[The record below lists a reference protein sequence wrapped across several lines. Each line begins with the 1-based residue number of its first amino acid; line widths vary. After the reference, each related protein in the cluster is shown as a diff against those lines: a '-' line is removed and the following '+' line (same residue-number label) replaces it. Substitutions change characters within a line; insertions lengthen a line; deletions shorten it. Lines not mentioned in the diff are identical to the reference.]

1 LKFEHADGKFL
12 LSSRAG
18 LSRFIGAG
26 FVVIGAVALLGY
38 VLSGVSLIGLLLMLM
53 WAVLFMGGGVA
64 MLLQP
69 DVTAEFDLRERS
81 LNVFHRSVVGTMKV
95 LRVPFDEVA
104 SLGLV
109 RWYGGGDAVDTYAV
123 ELTLKNGSRV
133 QLSSHFSDTLDEQIE
148 AIRTAAGFERRDRPG
163 RHFEV
168 LERRPKLNWQRL

>member
-1 LKFEHADGKFL
+1 
-12 LSSRAG
+12 
-18 LSRFIGAG
+18 LSRFIGAL
-26 FVVIGAVALLGY
+26 FVVIGAIALQAY
-38 VLSGVSLIGLLLMLM
+38 VLSGVTVTGLLFMLV

-69 DVTAEFDLRERS
+69 DVTAEFDLREC
-81 LNVFHRSVVGTMKV
+81 NVNVWYRSVLGTMKT
-95 LRVPFDEVA
+95 LTVPFGQVA

-123 ELTLKNGSRV
+123 ELTLKNGARC
-133 QLSSHFSDTLDEQIE
+133 QLSSHFSDKLDEQIE

-163 RHFEV
+163 RLFEV